1 MWENMRKASRDWRN
15 QRERS
20 QEERVLEES
29 RSFSQWWQF
38 VQRCG
43 AVLTVYR
50 EEQADGRLP
59 GMHRRAWILREE
71 AEQGGRFLKQD
82 TLCSMNVWISLVVVS
97 HFNGRGRHHCN
108 AMNSGPSQQPIHLL
122 LVSSVSSPNCAGC
135 ARPVAWSTG
144 FPQDW
149 GRLRPSQHLLEEFL
163 FGQPKI
169 LQGNDMGN
177 EGCE

>member
-59 GMHRRAWILREE
+59 GMHRRAWILGEE

-82 TLCSMNVWISLVVVS
+82 TLYSMNVWISLVS
-97 HFNGRGRHHCN
+97 HFNGRGRHHFN
-108 AMNSGPSQQPIHLL
+108 AVNSGPSQQPIHLL

-149 GRLRPSQHLLEEFL
+149 GRLGPCQHLLEEFL